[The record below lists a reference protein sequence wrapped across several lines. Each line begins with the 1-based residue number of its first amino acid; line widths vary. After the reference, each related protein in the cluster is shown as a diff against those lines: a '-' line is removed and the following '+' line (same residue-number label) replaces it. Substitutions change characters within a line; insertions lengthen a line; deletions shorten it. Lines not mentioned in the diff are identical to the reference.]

1 MHLREARKL
10 CRPDEILMPNE
21 MDREKEFVAL
31 YLDVLKRMSGDVDH
45 ASQLEKVMARSV
57 AADVWRYDRETS
69 DGAVLLARVYNTT
82 SYNESRRNA
91 WKEADERTRLR
102 SVFVDSAKQSLD
114 ILYSLDKAAK
124 GLNQNRATVVRLKE
138 VPRGKKANK

>member
-124 GLNQNRATVVRLKE
+124 GLNQNRATVVKLKE